1 MKVLKGNFKFQVYF
15 SLLLTFQF
23 RNIVKTAEIPP
34 ELLPKVQSARAD
46 LIANLA
52 EVDDEIADLFL
63 EELEPTQEQLITAI
77 RNSTISR
84 KFVPVFMGSAY
95 HNKGVQPLLDGILDY
110 LPAPHQVSNQALNI
124 NDDERKVE
132 LVSSSSMNFVG
143 LAFKLEEG
151 RYGQLTY
158 MRVYQ
163 GTLKKGGWIVNVR
176 TGKKIK
182 VPRLVRMHSN
192 EMEVCIWNIFIF
204 CNICYYRTLMKSV
217 VAIYAHYLVLN
228 VHPEIPSLTELSTI
242 QW

>member
-1 MKVLKGNFKFQVYF
+1 M
-15 SLLLTFQF
+15 
-23 RNIVKTAEIPP
+23 
-34 ELLPKVQSARAD
+34 
-46 LIANLA
+46 IANLA

-192 EMEVCIWNIFIF
+192 EMEVCI
-204 CNICYYRTLMKSV
+204 
-217 VAIYAHYLVLN
+217 
-228 VHPEIPSLTELSTI
+228 
-242 QW
+242 